1 MALSALGD
9 DALTDL
15 RRTRIGVVF
24 QLFNLLP
31 SITALENVALPLRAT
46 GVGAAD
52 ARARATRALAS
63 VGLASRAAHLPE
75 ELSGGEMQRVAIARA
90 LVIEPTIILADEP
103 TGSLDSETGA
113 EVLATLR
120 RCVAGAR
127 RDGAARD
134 PRRDGRRARRP
145 HRPHARRRAR
155 KRRLGAGRRRLASA
169 LTASARCGGLCAL
182 PLLEV
187 LRGRRIELPAL
198 AVAALD
204 LLGGRER
211 LLVLFDDPERRADAV
226 DVILVGQGIG
236 AAGRLL
242 AAVETMEAR
251 VEIAGGERDRLGP
264 RRATSGVRFRR
275 GRRRL

>member
-1 MALSALGD
+1 MTVPVAVALRDVTKSYPQGARRVDAVNGVSLTIARGEFAALMGPSGSGKSTLLNLIAGLDTPSAGEILLDGMALSALGD

-63 VGLASRAAHLPE
+63 VGLESRAGHLPE

-103 TGSLDSETGA
+103 TGSLDSDTGA

-120 RCVAGAR
+120 RCVAEHGVTVLLVTHDATAAAHADR
-127 RDGAARD
+127 IVRMRDGVLESGD
-134 PRRDGRRARRP
+134 SGRAV
-145 HRPHARRRAR
+145 
-155 KRRLGAGRRRLASA
+155 
-169 LTASARCGGLCAL
+169 GGS
-182 PLLEV
+182 
-187 LRGRRIELPAL
+187 RQR
-198 AVAALD
+198 
-204 LLGGRER
+204 
-211 LLVLFDDPERRADAV
+211 
-226 DVILVGQGIG
+226 
-236 AAGRLL
+236 
-242 AAVETMEAR
+242 
-251 VEIAGGERDRLGP
+251 
-264 RRATSGVRFRR
+264 
-275 GRRRL
+275 